1 MRTPTVTDALLA
13 RRLVR
18 DVLPP
23 TPLWSYAALDRGPA
37 AALFVKHEN
46 TQPTGAFKVR
56 GGLTL
61 LASMTAEERAR
72 GIVGYSTGNHAQ
84 SLAYAAARHGA
95 PCTIVMPER
104 ANPGKVR
111 AVTAL
116 GAELIQHGATFDEAR
131 PYAARLAAERG
142 ARLVSAADE
151 PEIVAGVATAYL
163 ELFEQAPDLDTVIV
177 PVGGGS
183 GAAAASLV
191 AAAVAPGCRVVAVQS
206 AASPAAYESWRAGRL
221 VEHPNRTR
229 VEGLA
234 TGTGFALPQA
244 LMRAGLADFL
254 LVDDDAIALAQR
266 SLLRDA
272 HTLAEGAGAAALA
285 ALYTHP
291 DSFTGQ
297 RVAVVCTGGNAQEE
311 EIARV
316 LHLKV

>member
-56 GGLTL
+56 GGLAL
-61 LASMTAEERAR
+61 LASMTSEERAR

-131 PYAARLAAERG
+131 PYAAQLAAGRG

-183 GAAAASLV
+183 GAAAACLV
-191 AAAVAPGCRVVAVQS
+191 AAAVAPDCRVVAVQS

-221 VEHPNRTR
+221 VELPNRTR

-244 LMRAGLADFL
+244 LMRTGLADFL

-266 SLLRDA
+266 SLMRDA

-285 ALYTHP
+285 ALHTHP
-291 DSFTGQ
+291 DAFAGQ
-297 RVAVVCTGGNAQEE
+297 RVAVVCTGGNAQEA
-311 EIARV
+311 EIARAIA
-316 LHLKV
+316 